1 MSGFI
6 ANGTIP
12 ASAEPH
18 PITNDGWWPDLDGED
33 VRAALRLDSSISAV
47 RLEVAVVN
55 AILSVN
61 QELAAYQL
69 AQQALGYTNL
79 AAVSGPL
86 IQNKKRPM
94 HLYLRAVYCTAGA
107 ELAER
112 YRGYDSTNDGNTNAD
127 ELTPSVD
134 EYRRDARWAVRD
146 LTRVSRTT
154 VELL

>member
-12 ASAEPH
+12 AAAEPH
-18 PITNDGWWPDLDGED
+18 PISNDGWWPDLDGEA
-33 VRAALRLDSSISAV
+33 VRGALRLDGSISAM
-47 RLEVAVVN
+47 RLGVALVN

-61 QELAAYQL
+61 RELDAYKV
-69 AQQALGYTNL
+69 AQQASGYADL
-79 AAVSGPL
+79 AAVPGPQ
-86 IQNKKRPM
+86 IQNQTRPV

-112 YRGYDSTNDGNTNAD
+112 YRSYDSSNAGD
-127 ELTPSVD
+127 KNVEELTPSID
-134 EYRRDARWAVRD
+134 EYRRDARWAMRD
-146 LTRVSRTT
+146 LLGASRAT

>member
-18 PITNDGWWPDLDGED
+18 PISNDGWWPDLDGEA

-47 RLEVAVVN
+47 RLEVAIVN
-55 AILSVN
+55 AVLSVN
-61 QELAAYQL
+61 RDLDTYKQ
-69 AQQALGYTNL
+69 AQQALGHANL
-79 AAVSGPL
+79 AAIPGPM
-86 IQNKKRPM
+86 IQGVTRPV

-112 YRGYDSTNDGNTNAD
+112 YRSYDSSNAGD
-127 ELTPSVD
+127 KNAEELTPSID
-134 EYRRDARWAVRD
+134 EYRRDARWAERD
-146 LTRVSRTT
+146 LLGVSRAT